1 MSAPLTVSELSSD
14 ALKRALQGPGLGL
27 RVGRLGLRVFSS
39 LGTVRRGLQ
48 TLYHDYPV
56 LEPGGFADFRAR
68 VDAPP
73 GPRRW
78 LRPQAQFYLGRVAPF
93 QPLPRHHA
101 VAMLEWGLNWC
112 VSSHLHHYLV
122 LHAAAAEREGRTYL
136 FPGASGSGKSTL
148 VAALMLS
155 GWRLL
160 TDELVLLDVDTGA
173 VQPFPRPLGLKN
185 AAIHVIQRD
194 FPQAVLGEPVND
206 TTKGQVAHLR
216 PSRRSIEQARLPGH
230 IEAVVFP
237 RYRPGVAAEL
247 EACHPADAFLAL
259 VNQSFNYQVLGE
271 RAFRLLSEL
280 VQRVPAYE
288 VQYGTL
294 DEGHGLIR
302 TIDAQPPT
310 S

>member
-1 MSAPLTVSELSSD
+1 MSTPLTVSSLSAGALKD
-14 ALKRALQGPGLGL
+14 ALHGPGLGV
-27 RVGRLGLRVFSS
+27 RAGTLGLRVFST
-39 LGTVRRGLQ
+39 LGAVQRGIQ
-48 TLYHDYPV
+48 ALYHDYPL
-56 LEPGGFADFRAR
+56 LEPDGFADFRVR

-78 LRPQAQFYLGRVAPF
+78 LRPQAQFYLGRMAPF

-101 VAMLEWGLNWC
+101 LAMLEWGLNWC
-112 VSSHLHHYLV
+112 VSSHLHRYLV

-160 TDELVLLDVDTGA
+160 TDELVLLDVESGA

-185 AAIHVIQRD
+185 ASIHVIQRD
-194 FPQAVLGEPVND
+194 FPQAVMGEPVND

-216 PSRRSIEQARLPGH
+216 PNLRSVQQADSPGRV
-230 IEAVVFP
+230 AGVVFP
-237 RYRPGVAAEL
+237 HYRAGAPAEVD
-247 EACHPADAFLAL
+247 ERHPADTFLSL
-259 VNQSFNYQVLGE
+259 VNQGFNYQVLGE

-280 VQRVPAYE
+280 VQRVPAYDI
-288 VQYGTL
+288 QYGTL

-302 TIDAQPPT
+302 KIDAQTTP
-310 S
+310 